1 MGEKTAR
8 TIEKIKK
15 RVSEVSNFWLNKK
28 VLVTGATGLLGSWL
42 VKSLIDKK
50 ANVVAL
56 IRDFD
61 PQSQLIKEKIFKK
74 VSIVNGSLENF
85 QSLQRALF
93 ENYIEYVFHLGA
105 QPLVDIAYLSP
116 LQTFEANIRGT
127 YNLLEAARNSKLI
140 KGVIVASSDKA
151 YGEAKKLPYT
161 EDMPLKGIFPYE
173 VSKSCAD
180 LLANSYFQTYGVPIA
195 ISRCGNIY
203 GGGDLNWSRI
213 IPGTIKSLLENE
225 SPIIRSNGLFLRD
238 YIYVEDVVN
247 AYLLLGEKMQT
258 KGVTGQA
265 FNFAPGKPYSVLDIV
280 KSIQKIM
287 KKEKL
292 KPKILDIAKGE
303 IKDQFLDSSKSKKLL
318 NWQSQFQIEEGL
330 KKTIK
335 WYESYLNV

>member
-1 MGEKTAR
+1 MN
-8 TIEKIKK
+8 
-15 RVSEVSNFWLNKK
+15 NFWLNKK

-42 VKSLIDKK
+42 VKSLVDKK

-61 PQSQLIKEKIFKK
+61 PQSQLIKDKIFKK

-180 LLANSYFQTYGVPIA
+180 LLANSYYQTYGVPIA

-247 AYLLLGEKMQT
+247 AYLLLGERMQT
-258 KGVTGQA
+258 KGVAGQA